1 MGEVKAN
8 YSYSGAPAR
17 RPSAIIVKGSGTFT
31 YMIKTMRQTKKSMFH
46 GKRWAGFIIDAGNFG
61 GLAVSYP
68 LAVVIPTY
76 NRRDALNQ

>member
-1 MGEVKAN
+1 
-8 YSYSGAPAR
+8 
-17 RPSAIIVKGSGTFT
+17 
-31 YMIKTMRQTKKSMFH
+31 MFH

-76 NRRDALNQ
+76 NRCDALNQ